1 MSKYSA
7 DISTR
12 IGRKTRKNI
21 ILLSGKHLCKSYER
35 GEMPPW
41 LEISRLKWCSDFDE
55 IKTSSLKILSSL
67 NKWALLEKNY
77 IYYLIKM
84 CSWVFSNFHSVRVP
98 CQCISTIFHV
108 KLLSTWK
115 LVLLEISLH
124 SLVSSF
130 SQIQFYP
137 NWTNCQSAVKFY

>member
-1 MSKYSA
+1 MSKYTA
-7 DISTR
+7 DIGTT
-12 IGRKTRKNI
+12 IGRKTWKNI
-21 ILLSGKHLCKSYER
+21 ILLRGKHLWNSYER
-35 GEMPPW
+35 GEMPPR

-77 IYYLIKM
+77 IYYLNKM

-115 LVLLEISLH
+115 LVFTWNFPSLTGEFF
-124 SLVSSF
+124 LTNT
-130 SQIQFYP
+130 ILPY
-137 NWTNCQSAVKFY
+137 WTNCQSAIKF